1 MEKMSFL
8 LNTNKKIQRT
18 SENLKNNN
26 FEINENKIQNDREI
40 IERTMKKMKEELKK
54 PEIMAVFKRLKDK

>member
-8 LNTNKKIQRT
+8 LDTNKKNQRT